1 MPQQKIS
8 FTGAGDERLAASLET
23 PADAPRAYA
32 LFAHCFTCTK
42 DIFSARYVAAGLAAR
57 GFAVLRFDFTGLGA
71 SEGDFANTNFSSN
84 VGDLL
89 AAAKF
94 LREEYEAPR
103 LLVGH
108 SLGGAAVLAAAGD
121 IPECRAVAT
130 IGAPSE
136 PGHVAKLFTGHQD
149 KIRADGEAEVL
160 LSGRPF
166 KIRKQF
172 LEDIEGARL
181 AEKIRNLQRALI
193 VFHSATDKTV
203 EIANARAIFEA
214 ARHPKTFVSL
224 DGADHLLSNRRDAH
238 YVADMLAQWS
248 SRYLDLPP
256 DEDAATSAKP
266 AAGGEEDATVKVWE
280 AGGSGLAQKIMNGKH
295 EWIAD
300 EPATAG
306 GGNTGPTPYGLLLS
320 ALGACTTMT
329 IRLYARHKNLPLK
342 QARVTLRHQKIHGR
356 DCDECGDD
364 PDARIDL
371 IEREVEIIG
380 DLSAAQRQSML
391 AIAEKCPVH
400 RTLHNKIVVRT
411 KLKDG

>member
-1 MPQQKIS
+1 MPQQKVS
-8 FTGAGDERLAASLET
+8 FTGAGNERLAASLET

-136 PGHVAKLFTGHQD
+136 PGHVAKLFTDHQD
-149 KIRADGEAEVL
+149 KIRVDGEAEVL

-214 ARHPKTFVSL
+214 ARHPKTFVSWTARIIFCRIAATRIMSPICSRNGL
-224 DGADHLLSNRRDAH
+224 RVIWICRPTKTRRQARNRRRAARRTRRSKCGKRAAA
-238 YVADMLAQWS
+238 V
-248 SRYLDLPP
+248 SR
-256 DEDAATSAKP
+256 K
-266 AAGGEEDATVKVWE
+266 K
-280 AGGSGLAQKIMNGKH
+280 
-295 EWIAD
+295 
-300 EPATAG
+300 
-306 GGNTGPTPYGLLLS
+306 
-320 ALGACTTMT
+320 
-329 IRLYARHKNLPLK
+329 
-342 QARVTLRHQKIHGR
+342 
-356 DCDECGDD
+356 
-364 PDARIDL
+364 
-371 IEREVEIIG
+371 
-380 DLSAAQRQSML
+380 
-391 AIAEKCPVH
+391 
-400 RTLHNKIVVRT
+400 
-411 KLKDG
+411 